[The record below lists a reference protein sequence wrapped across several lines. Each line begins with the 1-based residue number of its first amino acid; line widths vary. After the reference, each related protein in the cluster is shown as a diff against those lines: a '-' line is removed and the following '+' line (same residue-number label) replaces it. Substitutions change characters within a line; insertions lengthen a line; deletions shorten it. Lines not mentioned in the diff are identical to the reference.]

1 MEREKRKL
9 LQSLVNVITT
19 QHMYKAEK
27 NQVWEPS
34 YNVAASPRIKTSYI
48 LQMVDYIFIIIYYYS
63 YLLYIYLMKH
73 LHLLVEKQKEKVSS
87 QLECYGMKP
96 SRKICRRCCQYFHFL
111 FIPK

>member
-27 NQVWEPS
+27 NQEWEPS

-48 LQMVDYIFIIIYYYS
+48 LQMVGYIFIIIYYYS

-73 LHLLVEKQKEKVSS
+73 LHLLVEKQK
-87 QLECYGMKP
+87 
-96 SRKICRRCCQYFHFL
+96 CQASWSVMA
-111 FIPK
+111 